1 MRFTQ
6 ISNESWKLHFSTK
19 WNFIQYMWYALL
31 ENDRGFILLKN
42 LEYLKDNLKQEPL
55 SEFEND
61 RDLKNLVCQEHEA
74 FYHAVNC
81 LPEDIKNNRFILSI
95 NANERC
101 LILSIF

>member
-1 MRFTQ
+1 
-6 ISNESWKLHFSTK
+6 
-19 WNFIQYMWYALL
+19 MWYALL

-61 RDLKNLVCQEHEA
+61 RGLKNLVCQEHEA